1 MDLEKEKIRRKI
13 RSIKSLPTLPA
24 VAQKVSKLAESDK
37 TSASQ
42 LSTIIS
48 QDQALSGR
56 VLRLVNSSFYGFPGR
71 ISNISNAILLLGFD
85 VVKSLIISVSVFEMM
100 EKGII
105 GLWEHSLGCALAA
118 RIIAR
123 RLKDCDPEELSVAG
137 LLHDIG
143 KVVVSIQLSDSYED
157 IKQTIREQKI
167 IFYEAE
173 KKVLEF
179 THEDIGSWLAES
191 WNLPVNLLEPI
202 SYHHQP
208 LKAPKAKLQTAIV
221 HVADFLTRAVG
232 FGSGG
237 DPWTPPLNHKAWER
251 SGLTIQT
258 FDEVIREFND
268 ELETL
273 EARSMFEG
281 LSS

>member
-1 MDLEKEKIRRKI
+1 MDIEKEKIRRKI
-13 RSIKSLPTLPA
+13 KSIKSLPTLPA
-24 VAQKVSKLAESDK
+24 VAQKVSKLAESDT

-42 LSTIIS
+42 LSSIIS

-71 ISNISNAILLLGFD
+71 ISSISSAILLLGFD

-105 GLWEHSLGCALAA
+105 GLWEHSLGCAVAS
-118 RIIAR
+118 RIIAKR
-123 RLKDCDPEELSVAG
+123 VKECDPEELSVAG

-157 IKQTIREQKI
+157 IKRMIREEKI

-173 KKVLEF
+173 KRVLEF

-208 LKAPKAKLQTAIV
+208 QKASKAKLGTAIV
-221 HVADFLTRAVG
+221 HLADFLTRAVG

-237 DPWTPPLNHKAWER
+237 DPWVPPVSHKAFDR
-251 SGLTIQT
+251 IGLTQQDLQEI
-258 FDEVIREFND
+258 IREFND

-281 LSS
+281 KC

>member
-13 RSIKSLPTLPA
+13 KSIKSLPTLPA
-24 VAQKVSKLAESDK
+24 VAQKVSKMAESDT
-37 TSASQ
+37 TSATQFGS
-42 LSTIIS
+42 IIA

-105 GLWEHSLGCALAA
+105 GLWEHSLGCAIAA
-118 RIIAR
+118 RVIAKR
-123 RLKDCDPEELSVAG
+123 IKGCDPEEISVAG

-143 KVVVSIQLSDSYED
+143 KVVVSIQLSENYED
-157 IKQTIREQKI
+157 IKKTIKQKKI

-173 KKVLEF
+173 KQVLEL
-179 THEDIGSWLAES
+179 THEDIGLWLAES
-191 WNLPVNLLEPI
+191 WNLPVNLQEPI
-202 SYHHQP
+202 AFHHQP
-208 LKAPKAKLQTAIV
+208 LKAQKAKIQTAIV
-221 HVADFLTRAVG
+221 HLANFLTRAVG

-237 DPWTPPLNHKAWER
+237 DPWTPALNHKAWER
-251 SGLTIQT
+251 LGLSMQQLEDI
-258 FDEVIREFND
+258 IREFAD

-273 EARSMFEG
+273 EAQTMFEG
-281 LSS
+281 VG

>member
-1 MDLEKEKIRRKI
+1 MDIEKEKIRRKI

-24 VAQKVSKLAESDK
+24 VAQKVSKLAESDT

-105 GLWEHSLGCALAA
+105 GLWEHSLGCAVAA

-123 RLKDCDPEELSVAG
+123 RVKECDPEELSVAG

-143 KVVVSIQLSDSYED
+143 KVVVSVQMNDSYED
-157 IKQTIREQKI
+157 IKRVISEQKV

-173 KKVLEF
+173 KQVLEF

-208 LKAPKAKLQTAIV
+208 VKAPKAKLPTAIV

-237 DPWTPPLNHKAWER
+237 DPWAPPLNHKAFER
-251 SGLTIQT
+251 IGLTLQT
-258 FDEVIREFND
+258 MEDIVREFND

-281 LSS
+281 TG

>member
-1 MDLEKEKIRRKI
+1 MDIEKEKIRRKI
-13 RSIKSLPTLPA
+13 KSIKSLPTLPA

-42 LSTIIS
+42 LSAIIS

-105 GLWEHSLGCALAA
+105 GLWEHSLGCAIAA

-123 RLKDCDPEELSVAG
+123 RVKGCDPEELSVAG

-157 IKQTIREQKI
+157 IKRAIREQRI

-173 KKVLEF
+173 KQVLEL
-179 THEDIGSWLAES
+179 THEDIGAWLAES
-191 WNLPVNLLEPI
+191 WNLPVNLQEPI
-202 SYHHQP
+202 ACHHQP
-208 LKAPKAKLQTAIV
+208 LKAQKAKLPTAIV
-221 HVADFLTRAVG
+221 HTANFLTRAVG

-237 DPWTPPLNHKAWER
+237 DPWTPELIHKAWER
-251 SGLTIQT
+251 LGLNMQSMEEI
-258 FDEVIREFND
+258 IREFND

-281 LSS
+281 VG